1 MLFQILDLVFS
12 TVFKIME
19 KSLIIK
25 RRRKMNSL
33 ISADNTW
40 ALWCILAVCAATA
53 IYLEQK
59 YEWAS
64 KVTGCILAL
73 TFVMVLSNFN
83 IIPTEAPVYD
93 HVWGYIVPLA
103 IPMLLF
109 NADIKKIGRESGRM
123 VLIFLLS
130 SFGTVAGGFIAY
142 YMMKDVIPQL
152 NDIVPMFTGT
162 YTGGAVNFVAMSTLY
177 KVPGKTVS
185 VALVADNLL
194 MALYFFVLIALPT
207 LNIIKKKFTHP
218 YIDKLENL
226 TEEDKSKNISSK
238 ILGSKRNFIKG
249 YSNNSSFILGYS
261 YYF

>member
-1 MLFQILDLVFS
+1 
-12 TVFKIME
+12 
-19 KSLIIK
+19 
-25 RRRKMNSL
+25 MNSL

-40 ALWCILAVCAATA
+40 ALWCILAVCAAMA

-73 TFVMVLSNFN
+73 SFVMILSNFN

-109 NADIKKIGRESGRM
+109 NADIKRIGRESGRM

-142 YMMKDVIPQL
+142 YMMKNVIPQL

-177 KVPGKTVS
+177 EVPGKTVS

-194 MALYFFVLIALPT
+194 MALYFFVLIVLPT
-207 LNIIKKKFTHP
+207 LNIIKKKFAHP

-226 TEEDKSKNISSK
+226 TE
-238 ILGSKRNFIKG
+238 
-249 YSNNSSFILGYS
+249 
-261 YYF
+261 

>member
-1 MLFQILDLVFS
+1 
-12 TVFKIME
+12 
-19 KSLIIK
+19 
-25 RRRKMNSL
+25 MNSL

-73 TFVMVLSNFN
+73 SFVMILSNFN

-130 SFGTVAGGFIAY
+130 SFGTVIGGFIAY
-142 YMMKDVIPQL
+142 YIMRGVIPQL

-218 YIDKLENL
+218 YIYKLENL
-226 TEEDKSKNISSK
+226 TE
-238 ILGSKRNFIKG
+238 
-249 YSNNSSFILGYS
+249 
-261 YYF
+261 